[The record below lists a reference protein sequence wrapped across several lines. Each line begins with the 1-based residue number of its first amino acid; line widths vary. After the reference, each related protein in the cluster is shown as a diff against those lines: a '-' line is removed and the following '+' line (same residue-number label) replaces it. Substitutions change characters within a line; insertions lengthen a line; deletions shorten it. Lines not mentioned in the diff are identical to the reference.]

1 MSSAGGSEEVRE
13 LSTGLVIAGA
23 YADKV
28 RRTLFAQLKD
38 LVKQDKEFAKE
49 AARASA
55 ELNVVLYTIL
65 VEELKVEKGDA
76 VRVRISYRVEPE
88 KRITWLYNTLRVEA
102 FKRIPD
108 ESVEKVVNTVISTR
122 LQQILERFRAAPR
135 EAERAVKEFEI
146 TEEEA
151 EKRPVAPVAAPTQ
164 APAAPPAAPPIPPA
178 QLLGEV
184 TSVDIIGETVE
195 RGFVAKLS
203 RADGSALGIASLTP
217 TSEGDVV
224 IDAIV
229 VHAQRAFRYLTRT
242 RRAISVFYEEPRHV
256 LEELQK
262 TTPTEI
268 TASEAQRLIE
278 EKMKSLV

>member
-1 MSSAGGSEEVRE
+1 VSSAGGSEEVKE
-13 LSTGLVIAGA
+13 LSTGLVIAGV

-38 LVKQDKEFAKE
+38 LVKQDREFVKEV
-49 AARASA
+49 ARASA
-55 ELNVVLYTIL
+55 ELNAVLYTIL

-88 KRITWLYNTLRVEA
+88 RRITWLYNTLRVEA
-102 FKRIPD
+102 FKRVPD

-146 TEEEA
+146 TEEA
-151 EKRPVAPVAAPTQ
+151 EKRPVAPVAAPPQ

-178 QLLGEV
+178 QLLSEV
-184 TSVDIIGETVE
+184 ASVDIIGETVE

-203 RADGSALGIASLTP
+203 RADGSTLGIVSLTP

-229 VHAQRAFRYLTRT
+229 VRAQRAFRYLTRT
-242 RRAISVFYEEPRHV
+242 RRAISVLYEEPRQV

-268 TASEAQRLIE
+268 TTSEAQRLIE
-278 EKMKSLV
+278 EKMRGLV